1 VRRAQP
7 TRKVRFV
14 SAPETLDAKELAQT
28 NERLREQL
36 SAVSN
41 VLPTL
46 SGKLKLAGSAEG

>member
-28 NERLREQL
+28 NERLREQQ